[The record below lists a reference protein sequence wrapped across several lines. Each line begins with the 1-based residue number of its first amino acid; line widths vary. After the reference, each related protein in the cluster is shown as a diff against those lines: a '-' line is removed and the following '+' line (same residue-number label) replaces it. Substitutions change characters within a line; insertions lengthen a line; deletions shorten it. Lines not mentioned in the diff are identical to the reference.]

1 MEEAANGTAIV
12 PPYAAPAEPVL
23 TATDTTVPESSG
35 NTMGYM
41 LGALAVLA
49 VPLLAILAIL
59 PARRRRKALA
69 KPEAQVAGDVPKRT
83 EWPVEST
90 KPTPIVVS
98 ASAESPAP
106 VTEGP
111 YDNRV
116 ATFSHSSAP
125 VRGALPANGAA
136 VPLPARMP
144 ENFEERDA
152 LLKRMAAAR
161 PDRANPFGH
170 YKSRIK
176 RARLIL
182 QSLGRKFENVDPWI
196 DLSEYPNNWP
206 ELARRKY
213 LRAA

>member
-1 MEEAANGTAIV
+1 
-12 PPYAAPAEPVL
+12 
-23 TATDTTVPESSG
+23 
-35 NTMGYM
+35 M

-59 PARRRRKALA
+59 PARRRRRALA
-69 KPEAQVAGDVPKRT
+69 KPSAGSATAEVPKRT
-83 EWPVEST
+83 EWPVDHATPATVVVPAAAET
-90 KPTPIVVS
+90 KNSPI
-98 ASAESPAP
+98 
-106 VTEGP
+106 TQGP

-116 ATFSHSSAP
+116 AAFSHASAP

-136 VPLPARMP
+136 TPLPARVP
-144 ENFEERDA
+144 DDFEERDA

-161 PDRANPFGH
+161 PDRANPFRH
-170 YKSRIK
+170 YKARIK